1 MSIRTKR
8 IPCAANGV
16 EIFEI
21 AYDRND
27 EITILIDD
35 YISNFVVSS
44 EDFLDTHGYF
54 PFPTSSSTSL
64 MFHVM
69 NVEDYPTGLALLRQ
83 YPVKKEVPLLI
94 KDYEDIAFFAF
105 R

>member
-1 MSIRTKR
+1 
-8 IPCAANGV
+8 
-16 EIFEI
+16 
-21 AYDRND
+21 
-27 EITILIDD
+27 
-35 YISNFVVSS
+35 
-44 EDFLDTHGYF
+44 
-54 PFPTSSSTSL
+54 

-69 NVEDYPTGLALLRQ
+69 NVEDYSTGLALLRQ